1 MIGAVGSG
9 ACGGAA
15 MAKNAALIPIP
26 SKGGPGPILGTALD
40 TATDAVKPA
49 IAWAVVFGLFITLLA
64 FIGPLYMMNL
74 YERVLSSRNETTLAM
89 LTLVVIFAL
98 LILAFLEAI
107 RADMMRRASVLFD
120 HKLSGPTFD
129 AIQRAIVRRPLDASL
144 PTLRDLDSLRELI
157 AGSALTS
164 LLDLIWFPLF
174 LIACLILHP
183 VFAVLALVSAGVIAG
198 LTFMTSRATSEPIKQ
213 AGKAQHLA
221 ARRASAA
228 FQNFEAV
235 QSMGMRPA
243 MRRGWQSLHEA
254 ALGWQ
259 VVADDRSMLLRTL
272 SGFSRSISQ
281 TATLAIAAFLVL
293 HKDLS
298 PGQIFAV
305 SIIVG
310 KATQPLQQI
319 ATQWKAIAQA
329 RQAYERI
336 QAMLRDAQPEAKKMS
351 LPRPRG
357 ELSALGLVVSAP
369 GRGVDQIILRA
380 VSFQVPAGGVLAII
394 GASASGKSSLLRVM
408 LNVWKPLAG
417 EFRLDGTDIRHWN
430 DEALARY
437 VGYLPQTI
445 ELFPGTVEQNIA
457 RFGETGH
464 EAVIAAARRAG
475 AHDMIQHLPEGYNT
489 EIGEQG
495 VALSGGQ
502 RQRIGLARAL
512 FGNPSIV
519 LLDEPNANLD
529 AQGEDNLMLA
539 LAMLRE
545 AGKTVVLVTH
555 KIGLVA
561 AADYV
566 LVLGNGTVKSFGE
579 RAEILP
585 GVTQPRA
592 LPVSI
597 RAG

>member
-1 MIGAVGSG
+1 
-9 ACGGAA
+9 
-15 MAKNAALIPIP
+15 MAKNVAAVPIANGRREP
-26 SKGGPGPILGTALD
+26 MAPTALD
-40 TATDAVKPA
+40 AATDSVQPA
-49 IAWAVVFGLFITLLA
+49 IIWSIVFGFCITLLA
-64 FIGPLYMMNL
+64 FIGPLYIMNI
-74 YERVLSSRNETTLAM
+74 YERVLSSRNQTTLAM
-89 LTLVVIFAL
+89 LTLVVVFAL
-98 LILAFLEAI
+98 LILAVLEAA

-120 HKLSGPTFD
+120 RKLAGPAFD

-144 PTLRDLDSLRELI
+144 PNLRDIDSLRELI
-157 AGSALTS
+157 ASPALAS

-174 LIACLILHP
+174 LVACLILHP
-183 VFAVLALVSAGVIAG
+183 AFALLALVSAALVAG
-198 LTFMTSRATSEPIKQ
+198 LTALTARTISEPIRE

-235 QSMGMRPA
+235 HSMGMGPA
-243 MRRGWQSLHEA
+243 TRRGWQSLHEA
-254 ALGWQ
+254 ALGWL

-272 SGFSRSISQ
+272 SGFARSVSQ
-281 TATLAIAAFLVL
+281 TATLALAAFLVL
-293 HKDLS
+293 HDALS
-298 PGQIFAV
+298 PAQIFAV
-305 SIIVG
+305 SIIVS

-319 ATQWKAIAQA
+319 AGQWKAIAGA
-329 RQAYERI
+329 RQTYERI
-336 QAMLRDAQPEAKKMS
+336 QALLRETEPQNARMS

-380 VSFQVPAGGVLAII
+380 ISFEVPAGAVLAIT

-417 EFRLDGTDIRHWN
+417 EFRLDGTDIRHW
-430 DEALARY
+430 DHDALARY

-457 RFGETGH
+457 RFTDTGH

-475 AHDMIQHLPEGYNT
+475 AHEVIQRLPEGYDT

-495 VALSGGQ
+495 IALSGGQ

-519 LLDEPNANLD
+519 LLDEPNAHLD
-529 AQGEDNLMLA
+529 AAGEDSLMLA
-539 LAMLRE
+539 LSMLRE

-555 KIGLVA
+555 RIGLVA

-566 LVLGNGTVKSFGE
+566 LILSNGTVKGFGE
-579 RAEILP
+579 RADILA
-585 GVTQPRA
+585 GIAQPRA
-592 LPVSI
+592 FPASA